1 MCANTLS
8 PRSGIERLGGLP
20 PLPHIGTP
28 GDFAVAPADDEAWD
42 TEKVGGDFSEMR
54 AAFLQTDSVWQ
65 VVQDLLLPTWPF
77 GAGLFDATGPPAEG
91 AEADW
96 DCADRWLSE
105 TWMAQHNKQFAI
117 GAEREGS
124 AFVTA

>member
-1 MCANTLS
+1 MPSRRQMTKPGTRRKSGAILAKCARHSSRPTVFGRSYRTCCCLRGRSERASSTLQ
-8 PRSGIERLGGLP
+8 E
-20 PLPHIGTP
+20 
-28 GDFAVAPADDEAWD
+28 
-42 TEKVGGDFSEMR
+42 
-54 AAFLQTDSVWQ
+54 
-65 VVQDLLLPTWPF
+65 
-77 GAGLFDATGPPAEG
+77 PPAEG

-117 GAEREGS
+117 GAEREGL